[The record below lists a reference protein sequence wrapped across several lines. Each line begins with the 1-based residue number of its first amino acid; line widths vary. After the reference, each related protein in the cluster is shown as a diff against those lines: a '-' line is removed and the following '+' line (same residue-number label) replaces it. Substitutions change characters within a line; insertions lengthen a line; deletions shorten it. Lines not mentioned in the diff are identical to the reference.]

1 MAALPVKKSFL
12 ENCAS
17 RTPGCFMELCWKG
30 DRVSEFSPKSGTDYF
45 SLLYKTD
52 VCKIKAVEL
61 NLSVAIKAG
70 FVASLSGQAF
80 SVCATL

>member
-1 MAALPVKKSFL
+1 
-12 ENCAS
+12 
-17 RTPGCFMELCWKG
+17 MELCRQG

-61 NLSVAIKAG
+61 NLSVAIGDA
-70 FVASLSGQAF
+70 ANL
-80 SVCATL
+80 LI